1 MSWESQGIY
10 FNALKAVLIA
20 AHVGMHMVLQALSPQ
35 PALLHSQSETSG
47 SLEQNEI
54 QAKEFSKVLVTPTPT
69 HLCTYT
75 YMCTHTHTQTHMH
88 AHIHTQS

>member
-54 QAKEFSKVLVTPTPT
+54 QAKEFRKVLNLFTVTFKARKRKEC
-69 HLCTYT
+69 H
-75 YMCTHTHTQTHMH
+75 
-88 AHIHTQS
+88 S